1 MPIPL
6 TKDTYSPHPPP
17 PLLTNYNDF
26 DSFDLQSSILGAM
39 RDQIHNSAH
48 AHAIKHGHICYNYFD
63 SLTYKVAFEP

>member
-1 MPIPL
+1 
-6 TKDTYSPHPPP
+6 
-17 PLLTNYNDF
+17 
-26 DSFDLQSSILGAM
+26 M